1 MTRSSNPLHDQ
12 VAARLRDHGLVY
24 TAGRRQLVE
33 ILMKHKRPASV
44 PELLKLRAKLT
55 QSSMY
60 RNLADLEHVGIIQRV
75 AGVNEHAR
83 YELNESFI
91 GHHHH
96 LICVKCGTIDDF
108 VVTPSTE
115 RAIDD
120 ALSKA
125 AKTARFAISGHRLDA
140 IGLCSSCE
148 R

>member
-1 MTRSSNPLHDQ
+1 MAKSVNPIHDQ
-12 VAARLRDHGLVY
+12 VATRLRERGLVY

-33 ILMKHKRPASV
+33 LLMQQKRPASV

-60 RNLADLEHVGIIQRV
+60 RNLADLEQVGIVHRV
-75 AGVNEHAR
+75 AGINEHAR

-108 VVTPSTE
+108 IVLPSTE

-120 ALSKA
+120 ALHKA
-125 AKTARFAISGHRLDA
+125 AKTVRFSISGHRLDA
-140 IGLCSSCE
+140 IGLCSSCK
-148 R
+148 